1 MMMKKYYVFILLL
14 FSSFIIFFSSVCETT
29 PVGQAP
35 LPDEPIAHPPKM
47 VVGDTWVATNWN
59 REYGI
64 DTFIFKVTHVES
76 DGSFTLEV
84 TSKKDGITRITNYD
98 NALQRINPP
107 QEQKLLNFPL
117 FIGKKWSEKT
127 YARSVRG
134 DYKHFENEY
143 TVKDYET
150 VSTEAGSFQ
159 AFKIVKSQNVSETGK
174 KFIEEYWYSPE
185 VKTIVKSKPTWK
197 IGKELISYS
206 VIPPG
211 KLTTTV
217 ETKKAQPSAIAPSMQ
232 REGISQY
239 WAVIVGI
246 SDYRDTRIP
255 SLRYA
260 AADARS
266 FYTWLT
272 SPEGGRHPPSR
283 IKLLVNEQAT
293 GSSIKEALFVWL
305 KQALEE
311 DIVIIYF
318 AGHGSPESPDFPDNL
333 FILPYDAQYENIA
346 ITGFP
351 MWDIETA
358 LSRFIKAK
366 KAIVIADACHA
377 GGVGQ
382 SFDIARRANRGLK
395 VNTISTGLQMLSKVG
410 DGICIIS
417 ASDDNQFSQ
426 EGKQWGDGH
435 GVFTYFLLRGL
446 TGEADYNNDSRVSLG
461 ELIPYLSEQ
470 VRRETRNAQCPT
482 VAGKFDPVLSIGR

>member
-1 MMMKKYYVFILLL
+1 MMKKYYVFILLF
-14 FSSFIIFFSSVCETT
+14 FSSLVIFFSSGCETT
-29 PVGQAP
+29 PVRQAP
-35 LPDEPIAHPPKM
+35 LPDEPIAPPPKM
-47 VVGDTWVATNWN
+47 VVGDTWVVTDWS

-64 DTFIFKVTHVES
+64 DTFTFNVTHVES
-76 DGSFTLEV
+76 DGGFTLEV
-84 TSKKDGITRITNYD
+84 TSKKDGITRVTNYD
-98 NALQRINPP
+98 NAFQRINPP
-107 QEQKLLNFPL
+107 LKRKVLDFPL
-117 FIGKKWSEKT
+117 FVGKKWSDKQ
-127 YARSVRG
+127 YGRSAHG
-134 DYKHFENEY
+134 DYKHYENEY
-143 TVKDYET
+143 IVEKYET
-150 VSTEAGSFQ
+150 VSTEAGSFK
-159 AFKIVKSQNVSETGK
+159 AFKIFRQQYVRETGK
-174 KFIEEYWYSPE
+174 TFTEEYWYSPE
-185 VKTIVKSKPTWK
+185 VKAVVKSKPTWK

-211 KLTTTV
+211 KPTTTV
-217 ETKKAQPSAIAPSMQ
+217 ATKKAKPSVIAPSLQ
-232 REGISQY
+232 IQEISQY
-239 WAVIVGI
+239 WAVIIGI
-246 SDYRDTRIP
+246 SDYYDTRIP

-272 SPEGGRHPPSR
+272 SPEGGRYPPSR

-305 KQALEE
+305 KQALQE

-333 FILPYDAQYENIA
+333 FILPCDAQYENIA
-346 ITGFP
+346 TTGFP

-358 LSRFIKAK
+358 LNRFIKAK

-426 EGKQWGDGH
+426 EGKQWGGGH
-435 GVFTYFLLRGL
+435 GVFTYFLLKGL